1 MKNEVCKIKIP
12 DELIAS
18 VNTDGSL
25 VTIEERD
32 PEFKDGDVIYSQT
45 THGNVI
51 SIFSNWGNGVMITY
65 ADLFLKSNNF
75 FHEKELLFE
84 GVSTL
89 NVRLATNNEKAV
101 LFDRIKREGYQWN
114 ADTKTLDKI
123 YVPKDG
129 DVVFIEKGEST
140 RSYIAIFSHAE
151 DTFYRTYNRFYCCI
165 NANNNQF
172 CNGGF
177 LSSDSGRPIRLA
189 TEEEKQKLFDIIKEN
204 KLSWNSVTKT
214 LDPLKELFKP
224 NKGDYVF
231 IKTIECSHISI
242 FNNKK
247 ADGINLF
254 CNHNLTNDYWHIDNT
269 FMYISNILE
278 MRLATSSEIKEFDKQ
293 LISQNLM
300 WNPYLEKFVIIPK
313 RGDLCIFYDKYSLG
327 SIRVTLFNKFNNNNK
342 PMNLSDVHWDY
353 CIPYD
358 EKLYKQ
364 MIGFK

>member
-32 PEFKDGDVIYSQT
+32 PEFEDGDVIYSQT

-51 SIFSNWGNGVMITY
+51 SIFSNCENDVIITY

-75 FHEKELLFE
+75 FHEKKLLYE
-84 GVSTL
+84 GVRTL
-89 NVRLATNNEKAV
+89 NVRLATSNEKAV
-101 LFDRIKREGYQWN
+101 LFDRIKKEGYRWYV
-114 ADTKTLDKI
+114 DTKTLDKI
-123 YVPKDG
+123 YVPKNG
-129 DVVFIEKGEST
+129 DVIFIEKGEST
-140 RSYIAIFSHAE
+140 QSYIAIFSHADE
-151 DTFYRTYNRFYCCI
+151 TFYRTYNRFYCCI

-177 LSSDSGRPIRLA
+177 LSSDTGRPIRLA

-204 KLSWNSVTKT
+204 KLFWNSVTKT
-214 LDPLKELFKP
+214 LDPIKLIEPKQ
-224 NKGDYVF
+224 GDYVF
-231 IKTIECSHISI
+231 IKTARCSNIGIFSNKTGNGI
-242 FNNKK
+242 ILFNNY
-247 ADGINLF
+247 
-254 CNHNLTNDYWHIDNT
+254 NLTDNYWRLGGT
-269 FMYISNILE
+269 FIYMSDILE

-353 CIPYD
+353 CIPYN
-358 EKLYKQ
+358 ENLYKQ